1 MWAHKFIR
9 KETRQQVPKYKTFIM
24 QNHDLLK
31 MWFEDMAEPI
41 QDRCVFGIRFIRWLA
56 SLAILFIMTYTVIA
70 P

>member
-1 MWAHKFIR
+1 
-9 KETRQQVPKYKTFIM
+9 M